1 MSRSSY
7 NCERGNG
14 IRITDASSFWLGF
27 YMNQGPGLKQ
37 YSFVRHPGRPG
48 AFGALMD
55 EYARAAQD
63 FCRVVETFDDS
74 RFASEK
80 LNSAIAA

>member
-1 MSRSSY
+1 
-7 NCERGNG
+7 
-14 IRITDASSFWLGF
+14 
-27 YMNQGPGLKQ
+27 MNQGPGLKQ

-80 LNSAIAA
+80 LNTAIAA